1 MTAILD
7 LVTTAR
13 WRALG
18 QLADQQ
24 TWPDGASLDST
35 SKLCLD
41 YLRVPPYAA
50 NTSTASLQ
58 SLAEVDL
65 LAAASLVLYRISLCA
80 VYKHIA
86 CRDLA
91 SARDQALAA
100 VIVLHEGLRRLGLV
114 STALEQDTLAL
125 SDRLVNCLASQHE
138 LQDALIRQ
146 RFSSRLV
153 FVLGMHRSGTS
164 ALSGLLAH
172 AGLSAPAD
180 PMPPTSANPKGYWE
194 SLAIFKANEQF
205 LTSIDRRWSSY
216 SPLALDWVYS
226 DVARE
231 WRSSLID
238 ALAFSFAD
246 ADLPVI
252 KDPRFSL
259 LLAGL
264 DPWFQ
269 SGLIEFAF
277 LIPVRHPF
285 EVANSL
291 RQAEQLGT
299 AEALKLWSESIFLA
313 EDSTHGYPRLYLGFD
328 AIINTP
334 HQVLD
339 ACMGF
344 LAASLPGCRLPDRS
358 DLSGGPDVDDAVAT
372 FITPSLRRQQPV
384 LDQRLVPAAS
394 QNASVSR
401 LADFTQATYAAL
413 LGAIED
419 PGEVSRVLA
428 ALRPELIYALL

>member
-1 MTAILD
+1 MTIVLD
-7 LVTTAR
+7 LVTAAR

-24 TWPDGASLDST
+24 TWPDGVPIDQS

-50 NTSTASLQ
+50 NTATISLQ
-58 SLAEVDL
+58 SLAAVDL
-65 LAAASLVLYRISLCA
+65 LAATSLALYRISLCA
-80 VYKHIA
+80 AYRHIV
-86 CRDLA
+86 CGDLA

-114 STALEQDTLAL
+114 SSALEQDTLAL
-125 SDRLVNCLASQHE
+125 SHRLVNCLASQHE

-146 RFSSRLV
+146 RFSSHLV

-164 ALSGLLAH
+164 ALSGLITQ

-180 PMPPTSANPKGYWE
+180 PMPPTPANPKGYWE
-194 SLAIFKANEQF
+194 SLAILKANEQ
-205 LTSIDRRWSSY
+205 LLARIDRRWSSS
-216 SPLALDWVYS
+216 SPFALDWIYS

-252 KDPRFSL
+252 KDPRFCL
-259 LLAGL
+259 LVAGL
-264 DPWFQ
+264 EPWFQ

-277 LIPVRHPF
+277 LIPVRHPV

-291 RQAEQLGT
+291 HQAEQLGT
-299 AEALKLWSESIFLA
+299 VEALKLWSESIFLA
-313 EDSTHGYPRLYLGFD
+313 EHSTRGYSRLYLGFD

-334 HQVLD
+334 HRVLD

-358 DLSGGPDVDDAVAT
+358 DASGALDPGDPVGS
-372 FITPSLRRQQPV
+372 FITPSLKRQQPV
-384 LDQRLVPAAS
+384 LDQGLVPAAS
-394 QNASVSR
+394 QNASLSR

-413 LGAIED
+413 LGAIDD
-419 PGEVSRVLA
+419 PEEVSRVLA